1 MSIYLKEKKPR
12 QNSSSVIL
20 TTITTVFVLSLLFGA
35 FLFGQKSGNSPA
47 KALPTLTLSSS
58 QTSSST
64 DTSVS
69 ISSSMSSASTVSSL
83 ESITNTAGKYSDLD
97 QTSFQISYS
106 EDWKKTTIITQDT
119 KPLPSKTITFTHTDG
134 STLIYS
140 LVGSQ
145 SGRGVNYT
153 CLSTDQIVD
162 LGSGWYRVRRDDGS
176 RIYIRDPN
184 TANPESGGLGGIVPC
199 PSSKKA
205 ASTNGYAYVDGT
217 DAKYDI
223 MISLN
228 LVSDDKTL
236 ADSIVLSTVY

>member
-1 MSIYLKEKKPR
+1 MSIYLKEKKPQ

-20 TTITTVFVLSLLFGA
+20 TTITTVFVVSLLFGA
-35 FLFGQKSGNSPA
+35 FLLGQKSGNSPA

-64 DTSVS
+64 DASVS
-69 ISSSMSSASTVSSL
+69 ISSSTSSTSSVSS
-83 ESITNTAGKYSDLD
+83 SSSSTNIAGKYNDLD
-97 QTSFQISYS
+97 QASLQISYS
-106 EDWKKTTIITQDT
+106 EDWKKTMIITKDT
-119 KPLPSKTITFTHTDG
+119 KPLPSKTVTLTHTNG
-134 STLIYS
+134 STLVYS
-140 LVGSQ
+140 LIGSQ
-145 SGRGVNYT
+145 SGRGVTYI

-184 TANPESGGLGGIVPC
+184 TTNPESGGEGGIAPC

-205 ASTNGYAYVDGT
+205 ASTNGYAYVDGMDT
-217 DAKYDI
+217 KYDI

-228 LVSDDKTL
+228 LVGDDKAL
-236 ADSIVLSTVY
+236 ADSVVLSTTY